1 MSAED
6 NMIIY
11 VIEHMPTDDIF
22 RTYDG
27 MDEETVKALVSADG
41 NPYDIL
47 EKDAF
52 DAAAEK
58 LTPWQADLPQ
68 LAPQEAPPT

>member
-27 MDEETVKALVSADG
+27 MDKETVEALMAESG
-41 NPYDIL
+41 NPYDIVDEATYNAKVAALPVKAIL
-47 EKDAF
+47 EPK
-52 DAAAEK
+52 
-58 LTPWQADLPQ
+58 
-68 LAPQEAPPT
+68 

>member
-22 RTYDG
+22 RTYYG
-27 MDEETVKALVSADG
+27 MDKETVEALMAESG
-41 NPYDIL
+41 NPYDIVDEATYTAALPVKAIL
-47 EKDAF
+47 EPK
-52 DAAAEK
+52 
-58 LTPWQADLPQ
+58 
-68 LAPQEAPPT
+68 